1 MASPEIVKLGLIV
14 NPIAGMGGKVALKGT
29 DGQAVLAMAREKGAV
44 PEANSKA
51 ERALRL
57 LMPHREQIMIYT
69 ASGDMGES
77 LCRKLELP
85 YTVVH
90 TQSLHE
96 TSPLD
101 TMAAAKNIAA
111 ASVVLLLFAG
121 GDGTARNICEAI
133 GESVPVLG
141 IPAGVKIQSAVF
153 ALDPESAGMVAATTA
168 QGTEMTSSQRE
179 VVDLDEDAYRTGHVS
194 AKLYGV
200 MRVPD
205 QPERL
210 QSMKQSGFSTE
221 ADQMNVIAAYLEE
234 HMEPGVYYAVGSGSS
249 AKCISQRLGID
260 YELLGVDVVKDGK
273 LVAKDVTEQQL
284 WEYARDGRMK
294 IIVSP
299 IGGQGFVFG
308 RGNHQF
314 SARILKAVG
323 KKNIQIISPEAKLL
337 SIHDHTLHIDCGDAA
352 VNESLHGYYSVLCG
366 YGYFSQLC
374 CK

>member
-1 MASPEIVKLGLIV
+1 M
-14 NPIAGMGGKVALKGT
+14 
-29 DGQAVLAMAREKGAV
+29 
-44 PEANSKA
+44 
-51 ERALRL
+51 
-57 LMPHREQIMIYT
+57 
-69 ASGDMGES
+69 
-77 LCRKLELP
+77 
-85 YTVVH
+85 
-90 TQSLHE
+90 
-96 TSPLD
+96 
-101 TMAAAKNIAA
+101 
-111 ASVVLLLFAG
+111 
-121 GDGTARNICEAI
+121 
-133 GESVPVLG
+133 
-141 IPAGVKIQSAVF
+141 KIQSAVF
-153 ALDPESAGMVAATTA
+153 ALDPESAGMIAATIA
-168 QGTEMTSSQRE
+168 QGMVMTSAQRE

-234 HMEPGVYYAVGSGSS
+234 HMEPGVYYAIGSGSS
-249 AKCISQRLGID
+249 AKCISKRLGID
-260 YELLGVDVVKDGK
+260 HELLGVDVVKDKK

-284 WEYARDGRMK
+284 WEYAKDGNMK

-366 YGYFSQLC
+366 YGYSALFA

>member
-1 MASPEIVKLGLIV
+1 MASPKIKLGLII
-14 NPIAGMGGKVALKGT
+14 NPIAGMGGKVALKST

-77 LCRKLELP
+77 LCQKLELP

-90 TQSLHE
+90 TQSQHE

-111 ASVVLLLFAG
+111 ASVDLLLFAG

-153 ALDPESAGMVAATTA
+153 ALNPESAGMIAATIA
-168 QGTEMTSSQRE
+168 QGTVMTSAQRE

-234 HMEPGVYYAVGSGSS
+234 HMEPGVYYAIGSGSS
-249 AKCISQRLGID
+249 AKCISKRLGID
-260 YELLGVDVVKDGK
+260 YELLGVDVVKDKK

-284 WEYARDGRMK
+284 WEYAKDGNMK

-366 YGYFSQLC
+366 YGYSALFA

>member
-1 MASPEIVKLGLIV
+1 MASPEIRLGLIV

-29 DGQAVLAMAREKGAV
+29 DGQAVLKKAREKGAV
-44 PEANSKA
+44 PEANCKA

-57 LMPHREQIMIYT
+57 LAPHRGQIMLYT
-69 ASGDMGES
+69 ASGEMGER
-77 LCRKLELP
+77 LCQKLDLP

-90 TQSLHE
+90 TQSQHE
-96 TSPLD
+96 TSSLD
-101 TMAAAKNIAA
+101 TMAAAKSIAA
-111 ASVVLLLFAG
+111 ASVDLLLFAG

-133 GESVPVLG
+133 GERVPVLG

-153 ALDPESAGMVAATTA
+153 ALDPESAGMIAAAIA
-168 QGTEMTSSQRE
+168 QGTAMTSAQRE

-194 AKLYGV
+194 ARLYGV

-221 ADQMNVIAAYLEE
+221 SDQMNVIAAYLEE
-234 HMEPGVYYAVGSGSS
+234 HMEPGVYYAIGSGSS
-249 AKCISQRLGID
+249 AKCISQRLGIG
-260 YELLGVDVVKDGK
+260 YELLGVDVVKDKK
-273 LVAKDVTEQQL
+273 LIAKDVTERQL
-284 WEYARDGRMK
+284 WEYAKDGNMK

-314 SARILKAVG
+314 SARILKVVG
-323 KKNIQIISPEAKLL
+323 KGNIQIISPEAKLL
-337 SIHDHTLHIDCGDAA
+337 SIRDHALHIDCGDAA
-352 VNESLHGYYSVLCG
+352 VNASLRGYYSVLCG
-366 YGYFSQLC
+366 YGYFAQLC

>member
-1 MASPEIVKLGLIV
+1 M
-14 NPIAGMGGKVALKGT
+14 
-29 DGQAVLAMAREKGAV
+29 
-44 PEANSKA
+44 
-51 ERALRL
+51 
-57 LMPHREQIMIYT
+57 
-69 ASGDMGES
+69 
-77 LCRKLELP
+77 
-85 YTVVH
+85 
-90 TQSLHE
+90 
-96 TSPLD
+96 
-101 TMAAAKNIAA
+101 
-111 ASVVLLLFAG
+111 
-121 GDGTARNICEAI
+121 
-133 GESVPVLG
+133 LG

-153 ALDPESAGMVAATTA
+153 ALDPESAGMVAATIA

-273 LVAKDVTEQQL
+273 LVAKDVTERQL

>member
-1 MASPEIVKLGLIV
+1 MASPEIRLGLIV

-29 DGQAVLAMAREKGAV
+29 DGQAVLKKAREKGAV
-44 PEANSKA
+44 PEANCKA

-57 LMPHREQIMIYT
+57 LAPHRGQIMIYT
-69 ASGDMGES
+69 ASGEMGER
-77 LCRKLELP
+77 LCQKLDLP

-90 TQSLHE
+90 TQSQYE
-96 TSPLD
+96 TSSLD
-101 TMAAAKNIAA
+101 TMAAAKSIAA
-111 ASVVLLLFAG
+111 ASVDLLLFAG

-133 GESVPVLG
+133 GERVPVLG

-153 ALDPESAGMVAATTA
+153 ALDPESAGMIAAAIA
-168 QGTEMTSSQRE
+168 QGTAMTSAQRE

-194 AKLYGV
+194 ARLYGV

-221 ADQMNVIAAYLEE
+221 SDQMNVIAAYLEE
-234 HMEPGVYYAVGSGSS
+234 HMEPGVYYAIGSGSS
-249 AKCISQRLGID
+249 AKCISQRLGIG
-260 YELLGVDVVKDGK
+260 YELLGVDVVKDKK
-273 LVAKDVTEQQL
+273 LIARDVTERQL
-284 WEYARDGRMK
+284 WEYAKDGNMK

-299 IGGQGFVFG
+299 ISGQGFVFG

-323 KKNIQIISPEAKLL
+323 KGNIQIISPEAKLL
-337 SIHDHTLHIDCGDAA
+337 SIRDHALHIDCGDAA
-352 VNESLHGYYSVLCG
+352 VNASLRGYYSVLCG
-366 YGYFSQLC
+366 YGYFAQLC

>member
-1 MASPEIVKLGLIV
+1 MGSPEFIRLGLII

-29 DGQAVLAMAREKGAV
+29 DGAEILAAARAKGAR

-57 LMPHREQIMIYT
+57 LCPYRDRIMIYT
-69 ASGDMGES
+69 AAGEMGES
-77 LCRKLELP
+77 LCRKLALP
-85 YTVVH
+85 FTILH
-90 TQSLHE
+90 TQDLRN
-96 TSPLD
+96 TSPTD
-101 TMAAAKNIAA
+101 TMAAAKKIAA
-111 ASVVLLLFAG
+111 ASVSLLLFAG
-121 GDGTARNICEAI
+121 GDGTARNICEAV
-133 GESVPVLG
+133 GESTAVLG

-153 ALDPESAGMVAATTA
+153 ALSPESAGMIAATIA
-168 QGTEMTSSQRE
+168 QGTVMTDARRE

-200 MRVPD
+200 LRVPD

-221 ADQMNVIAAYLEE
+221 SDQMNVIAAYLEE
-234 HMEPGVYYAVGSGSS
+234 HMERDVCYAIGSGSS
-249 AKCISQRLGID
+249 AKCIARRLGID
-260 YELLGVDVVKDGK
+260 HELLGVDLVRDKK
-273 LVAKDVTEQQL
+273 LIAKDMTEQQL
-284 WEYARDGRMK
+284 WQYASEGNMK

-314 SARILKAVG
+314 SARVLSAVG

-337 SIHDHTLHIDCGDAA
+337 SISDHTLHIDCGDEA
-352 VNESLHGYYSVLCG
+352 VNASLRGFYSVLCG
-366 YGYFSQLC
+366 YGYFAQLC
-374 CK
+374 CR

>member
-1 MASPEIVKLGLIV
+1 MASPKIKLGLII

-77 LCRKLELP
+77 LCQKLELP

-90 TQSLHE
+90 TQSQHE

-111 ASVVLLLFAG
+111 ASVDLLLFAG

-153 ALDPESAGMVAATTA
+153 ALNPESAGMIAATIA
-168 QGTEMTSSQRE
+168 QGTVMTSAQRE
-179 VVDLDEDAYRTGHVS
+179 VVDLDEDAYRTGQC
-194 AKLYGV
+194 
-200 MRVPD
+200 R
-205 QPERL
+205 
-210 QSMKQSGFSTE
+210 
-221 ADQMNVIAAYLEE
+221 
-234 HMEPGVYYAVGSGSS
+234 
-249 AKCISQRLGID
+249 
-260 YELLGVDVVKDGK
+260 
-273 LVAKDVTEQQL
+273 
-284 WEYARDGRMK
+284 
-294 IIVSP
+294 
-299 IGGQGFVFG
+299 
-308 RGNHQF
+308 
-314 SARILKAVG
+314 
-323 KKNIQIISPEAKLL
+323 
-337 SIHDHTLHIDCGDAA
+337 
-352 VNESLHGYYSVLCG
+352 
-366 YGYFSQLC
+366 
-374 CK
+374 